1 LFEIFTDAAKRS
13 LVLGQDE
20 AIALGHDFI
29 GTEHLLLGLVGV
41 PDGLAG
47 QVLAE
52 SGVTA
57 DRART
62 EAVGMLAAAGVT
74 GASSRGPVE
83 ALAAIGIDVEEIRQR
98 ADETFGPG
106 EFQFPRPAYTTEA
119 KNAIERSVSE
129 AQSLG
134 HDYVG
139 TEHLLLGLLA
149 TGEGIGVA
157 ILSAVGA
164 DLDSLRAGV
173 LARVAGKAW

>member
-1 LFEIFTDAAKRS
+1 MFEIFTEAAKRS

-20 AIALGHDFI
+20 AITLGHDFI
-29 GTEHLLLGLVGV
+29 GTEHLLLGLLGV

-47 QVLAE
+47 QVLAA

-57 DRART
+57 DRTRS

-74 GASSRGPVE
+74 GASSRGPVD

-98 ADETFGPG
+98 ADATFGPG
-106 EFQFPRPAYTTEA
+106 EFQFPRPAYTSEA
-119 KNAIERSVSE
+119 KKAIEQSVSE

-139 TEHLLLGLLA
+139 TEHMLLGLLA
-149 TGEGIGVA
+149 AGEGIGVR
-157 ILSAVGA
+157 ILTAVGA
-164 DLDSLRAGV
+164 DLDALRAGL
-173 LARVAGKAW
+173 LARMADQA